1 MKALRNISCTIFKLI
16 IHNVFENTSSHDSK
30 SYILYLNHVTSYYSI
45 SPHHF
50 PWIWIF
56 TPLKCPTNQGL
67 TMICFF
73 HHFYELQSIIKK
85 IWNSK
90 ELMTRAYEFHHSPGF
105 IELQC
110 VRASCWYL
118 GRSSFMNHSNFPL
131 SGMIYQSLCETKTS
145 SDFSFPLAIS
155 S

>member
-1 MKALRNISCTIFKLI
+1 MKTLRNISCTIFKLI

-45 SPHHF
+45 SPRHF

-90 ELMTRAYEFHHSPGF
+90 ELMSSITLLALLSCNVYVLAVDILGGQALWTIPIFPCQGWFTKVSARQKH
-105 IELQC
+105 LQIF
-110 VRASCWYL
+110 L
-118 GRSSFMNHSNFPL
+118 FPL
-131 SGMIYQSLCETKTS
+131 Q
-145 SDFSFPLAIS
+145 
-155 S
+155 